1 MVQLIT
7 NAKGFFND
15 MTEEVRLFLGQTDI
29 LPYAPEAEL
38 RLYVLLCGGGL
49 DMGTLDVGD
58 LLHQRLL
65 LG

>member
-38 RLYVLLCGGGL
+38 RRRAALAALAGL
-49 DMGTLDVGD
+49 PMQYTL
-58 LLHQRLL
+58 
-65 LG
+65 